1 MTENCCH
8 QCGSKT
14 CTGEFCV
21 QKVPIFAM
29 LSEEEMTTITL
40 LIKRRRFKKGQI
52 IFYEGDLADKFY
64 ILNSGKLKIYKTT
77 REGKEQILYI
87 LKEGDF
93 IGDLNLLKKGQF
105 EFNAE
110 AIEEVGVCTLAKDD
124 FDNILRT
131 NPEICIRIL
140 ETLHDRLI
148 SLENLVQTLST
159 KDVEARIAGLLVSFI
174 DSFGTEEKGQIL
186 LDLPLS
192 REDMANFIGV
202 TRETMSRK
210 LTSLQEQKII
220 ELIENRKILIRKLDT
235 LKSLGGID

>member
-1 MTENCCH
+1 MSENCCH

-21 QKVPIFAM
+21 EKVPIFAM

-64 ILNSGKLKIYKTT
+64 ILNSGKMKIYKTT

-87 LKEGDF
+87 LQEGDF
-93 IGDLNLLKKGQF
+93 IGDLNLLKKGEF

-110 AIEEVGVCTLAKDD
+110 AIEEVGVCTLTKDD
-124 FDNILRT
+124 FDNILRS
-131 NPEICIRIL
+131 NPEISLRIL

-159 KDVEARIAGLLVSFI
+159 RDVEARIAGLLMSFV
-174 DSFGTEEKGQIL
+174 DSFGTKEKGQIV

-210 LTSLQEQKII
+210 LTSLQEQGII
-220 ELIENRKILIRKLDT
+220 ELIENRKILILKLDT
-235 LKSLGGID
+235 LKSLGGTD